1 MPETSPYISV
11 VVTARNDDHG
21 GSLLS
26 RMQAFVN
33 GWIGQCKRHGLSSEL
48 IVVDWNPPED
58 RPPLMHALRWPADTS
73 PCDVRFIKV
82 PPEAHQRYKHAEA
95 MPLYQMIAK
104 NVGIRRAR
112 GSFVLATN
120 IDIIFSDEL
129 VRYLA
134 EERLDPSRMYR
145 IDRHDVMSD
154 VPVDGTVDEQ
164 LAYCK
169 THLIRLN
176 AREGTFDL
184 TPDGL
189 RALSPDDI
197 AASDS
202 GISFGAGWHSVER
215 YSPEQVFRW
224 MGNDAEVMI
233 RVPKVGASCLIF
245 DLEPGPGAGTDPL
258 RLQAIGDGGRVI
270 AEKEVRAR
278 TALEVELSLGDG
290 VVRSFRLHVLG
301 GGRPLARDPRALN
314 LRVFRCEWVPSAQ
327 VNLGRAGRSSR
338 IRSSGKGGYWA
349 GAKSV
354 WIQFMHLLTRL
365 GDEEPPVTFTVSA
378 SPGIRRWARFYIGV
392 GGFTGLFFGGIRA
405 YRSRPQLKRPG
416 AVSDSSPISG
426 SSPIFLHTNACGDFT
441 LMARSHWIDLRG
453 YPEFD
458 MYSFNI
464 DSVLCYAAHHAGVRE
479 EVLKDPLRIYHIE
492 HGTGS
497 GWTPEGQARL
507 FDRLRANGIP
517 WLEYQ
522 DLVNWAEQ
530 MRRFDSPM
538 IFNRENWGLA
548 ELEPTEIVPHA
559 ESCAKGKRHEIE
571 VPESLVP
578 VAFRNPRQAHEALSA
593 LARDRFGPD
602 AKIGQNVSLSFSS
615 EAIAIPHKSMWY
627 GPKDHVV
634 LKSIEDLLDRLQSY
648 SPEALRKHLGYLD
661 REYMGKYLRQNSI
674 RVARLIDKLEAM
686 GLRPGSRL
694 FEIGALFG
702 SFALPLARLGYRVTV
717 IDRYKAFDGALAA
730 YVDLMQSE
738 GIEVV
743 SVTRE
748 TETEAI
754 GRLTAFDC
762 TIAMAVIEHIPH
774 TPRHF
779 LEMMR
784 DKTLPGGIIALDTP
798 NVTRFWNRRKLSQD
812 ESTFQDL
819 SLQYE
824 CEIPYEGHH
833 REYTSQEMHW
843 LLDRIG
849 CEEVSI
855 DLFDYNMLQFEQ
867 IDGPHLECL
876 SLILS
881 DLAYADTILACG
893 RRPKASAASS

>member
-1 MPETSPYISV
+1 MPESRPYISV
-11 VVTARNDDHG
+11 VVTSRNDDHG
-21 GSLLS
+21 GSLLN
-26 RMQAFVN
+26 RTQAFVN

-48 IVVDWNPPED
+48 IMVDWNPPSD

-73 PCDVRFIKV
+73 PCDVRFIQV
-82 PPEAHQRYKHAEA
+82 PPEVHQRYKHAEA

-112 GSFVLATN
+112 GNFVLATN

-129 VRYLA
+129 VGYLA
-134 EERLDPSRMYR
+134 ERRLDPGRMYR
-145 IDRHDVMSD
+145 IDRHDVMTD

-164 LAYCK
+164 LAYCAS
-169 THLIRLN
+169 HLIRVN

-189 RALSPDDI
+189 RALSAEDI
-197 AASDS
+197 ADPES

-215 YSPEQVFRW
+215 LSPQEVFRW
-224 MGNDAEVMI
+224 VGNDAEVMV
-233 RVPKVGASCLIF
+233 RASGAGTTSLTF
-245 DLEPGPGAGTDPL
+245 DLEPGPGVGAQSL
-258 RLQAIGDGGRVI
+258 WVQAVTADGRVI
-270 AEKEVRAR
+270 TEMEVRSR
-278 TALEVELSLGDG
+278 TALEVELSFGDDI
-290 VVRSFRLHVLG
+290 VPFFRLHVLG
-301 GGRPLARDPRALN
+301 GGRPVAHDPRALN
-314 LRVFRCEWVPSAQ
+314 LRVFRCNWTLSTQVGLSRSRRTARKHSSAD
-327 VNLGRAGRSSR
+327 N
-338 IRSSGKGGYWA
+338 GYWA
-349 GAKSV
+349 GVRSV
-354 WIQFMHLLTRL
+354 WTQLMHLLTRL
-365 GDEEPPVTFTVSA
+365 GDEEPPVTFTVSV
-378 SPGIRRWARFYIGV
+378 SPKFRRLARFYIGV
-392 GGFTGLFFGGIRA
+392 GGFTGLLTGRIRA
-405 YRSRPQLKRPG
+405 YRNRPQLKRPDTVLTS
-416 AVSDSSPISG
+416 APV
-426 SSPIFLHTNACGDFT
+426 FLHTNACGDFT
-441 LMARSHWIDLRG
+441 LMAREHWLDLRG

-464 DSVLCYAAHHAGVRE
+464 DSVLCYVAHHAGVRE
-479 EVLKDPLRIYHIE
+479 EVLTEPLRIYHIE

-507 FDRLRANGIP
+507 FDRLRATGIP
-517 WLEYQ
+517 WLEYRE
-522 DLVNWAEQ
+522 LIIWAEQ

-548 ELEPTEIVPHA
+548 DLETVEMVPHA
-559 ESCAKGKRHEIE
+559 ESYARGQRREIE
-571 VPESLVP
+571 VPETLVP
-578 VAFRNPRQAHEALSA
+578 VAFRNPREAHQALSD
-593 LARDRFGPD
+593 LARERFGPN
-602 AKIGQNVSLSFSS
+602 ARIGQNVSLSFSGK
-615 EAIAIPHKSMWY
+615 ALPVPHKSMWY
-627 GPKDHVV
+627 GSQDHVV
-634 LKSIEDLLDRLQSY
+634 LKSVEDLLYRMQLY
-648 SPEALRKHLGYLD
+648 SPEGLRKHLGCLD
-661 REYMGKYLRQNSI
+661 REYMSKYLRQNSI
-674 RVARLIDKLEAM
+674 RVARLIDKLDAM

-702 SFALPLARLGYRVTV
+702 SFALPLARLGYRVTA

-730 YVDLMQSE
+730 HVDLMQSA
-738 GIEVV
+738 GVEVI

-754 GRLTAFDC
+754 GRLPAFDC

-784 DKTLPGGIIALDTP
+784 DKTVPGGIIALDTP

-833 REYTSQEMHW
+833 REYTSQEMRW
-843 LLDRIG
+843 LLSRIG

-893 RRPKASAASS
+893 RRPETSVSSS